1 MIQGNNFYTGLTNIF
16 YVLKNG
22 EIHLRYYGAFIEPGT
37 TAMMILPALIYSLVK
52 RNYIYSITYVF
63 AIFITRGLGGI
74 ISLAIITP
82 LYVFY
87 SFRNT
92 LLRYTL
98 IITLI
103 LTSLIFSNY
112 ILIFMQIELK
122 VKVNLPL

>member
-1 MIQGNNFYTGLTNIF
+1 
-16 YVLKNG
+16 
-22 EIHLRYYGAFIEPGT
+22 
-37 TAMMILPALIYSLVK
+37 MMILPALIYTLVK

-87 SFRNT
+87 SFRNS

-112 ILIFMQIELK
+112 IFSFYANRIESKGLSTTVRISNITEPLQNIDLLIKLSIRYRK
-122 VKVNLPL
+122 S